1 MSTRSRQRR
10 RSDELDRADNL
21 DTDEEL
27 TLRPNTAS
35 ADTRADTRADE
46 ELGDRLDEG
55 LYDDFY
61 DEVTDEEIE
70 AFLDEQAYEELAQ
83 KKPGFWNLPTAAG
96 ISLIGLGTLYSLQQM
111 GLPLWSGLGE
121 LMTVLPWLAGILIIL
136 LGFGLLSWSPDRR
149 RKKQK
154 RAERRRKQQAS
165 RRRRERERREVSS
178 NNQRASRR
186 ERREERREQRRA
198 TRSPSSRTAR
208 TSGRR
213 KKLMKTR
220 EKKILGVAGG
230 IAQFI
235 GVDPTLVR
243 IAFVLATIFGS
254 GMGIPLYMVL
264 GFILNDEETEEKKA
278 RREAA
283 RRARSS
289 SREDRYGRND
299 GDEPFIRII
308 RD

>member
-10 RSDELDRADNL
+10 RSDELDRADNFESDASDL
-21 DTDEEL
+21 GDEL
-27 TLRPNTAS
+27 TLRPNTAN
-35 ADTRADTRADE
+35 ADTRADE

-70 AFLDEQAYEELAQ
+70 AFLDEQAYEELSQ
-83 KKPGFWNLPTAAG
+83 KKPGFWNLPTASG

-154 RAERRRKQQAS
+154 RAERRRKQQAA
-165 RRRRERERREVSS
+165 RKRRERERREAASS
-178 NNQRASRR
+178 KGRTSSRR
-186 ERREERREQRRA
+186 QRREERRDERRA
-198 TRSPSSRTAR
+198 ARSSSRTAKS
-208 TSGRR
+208 SGRR
-213 KKLMKTR
+213 KKLMKSR

-230 IAQFI
+230 IGDFLGI
-235 GVDPTLVR
+235 DPTLVR
-243 IAFVLATIFGS
+243 IA
-254 GMGIPLYMVL
+254 
-264 GFILNDEETEEKKA
+264 
-278 RREAA
+278 
-283 RRARSS
+283 
-289 SREDRYGRND
+289 
-299 GDEPFIRII
+299 
-308 RD
+308 

>member
-10 RSDELDRADNL
+10 RSDELDRADNFES
-21 DTDEEL
+21 DDEL
-27 TLRPNTAS
+27 TLRAGPKN
-35 ADTRADTRADE
+35 RDTRADE

-70 AFLDEQAYEELAQ
+70 AFLDEQAYEELSQ
-83 KKPGFWNLPTAAG
+83 KKPGFWNLPTASG

-154 RAERRRKQQAS
+154 RAERRRKQQAA
-165 RRRRERERREVSS
+165 RKRRERERREAASS
-178 NNQRASRR
+178 KGRTSSRR
-186 ERREERREQRRA
+186 QRREERRA
-198 TRSPSSRTAR
+198 ARSSSRTAKS
-208 TSGRR
+208 SGRR
-213 KKLMKTR
+213 KKLMKSR

-230 IAQFI
+230 IGDFLGI
-235 GVDPTLVR
+235 DPTLVR
-243 IAFVLATIFGS
+243 IAFVLASIFGS
-254 GMGIPLYMVL
+254 GMGFFIYILL
-264 GFILNDEETEEKKA
+264 GFVLPNQETQEKKE

-289 SREDRYGRND
+289 SRGERYRRD
-299 GDEPFIRII
+299 DDDDEPFIRII